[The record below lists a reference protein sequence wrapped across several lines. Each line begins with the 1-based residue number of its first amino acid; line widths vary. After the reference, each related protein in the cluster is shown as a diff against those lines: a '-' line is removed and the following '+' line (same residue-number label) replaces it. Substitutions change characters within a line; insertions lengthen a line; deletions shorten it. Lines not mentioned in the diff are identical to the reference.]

1 MQRPVDAQAVLVGEG
16 LAAHFARVRSHAG
29 VVQHVDPEG
38 VQLRQGLSA
47 DVADKLP
54 LGVRRLGLVLEL
66 TVSLPLGNLPGRG
79 LTEHRSVAALL
90 LVSCQVRAE

>member
-1 MQRPVDAQAVLVGEG
+1 MNAQAVLVGEG
-16 LAAHFARVRSHAG
+16 LAAHFAGVRPHPG

-47 DVADKLP
+47 DVANKFP
-54 LGVRRLGLVLEL
+54 LGVRRLGLVLQL
-66 TVSLPLGNLPGRG
+66 AVSLGLGNLCRRG
-79 LTEHRSVAALL
+79 LAEHRPVAALL